1 MNCQICGLDI
11 IVKGATVA
19 APPAPVKV
27 GDMLHHFDQN
37 RRYYTKPPAGG
48 QFGELIYAEHF
59 TAHRIIGESKGA
71 WIVDN
76 SYGGT
81 AKVGKR
87 LVGGSIW
94 FTDAGKADNIWRNEH
109 RHKVR
114 DLVDHADAA
123 QLRAVAH
130 VLGYVADGY

>member
-1 MNCQICGLDI
+1 MNCQICGLDVI
-11 IVKGATVA
+11 LKGPATAV
-19 APPAPVKV
+19 PPPPVKV

-37 RRYYTKPPAGG
+37 RRYYTKPPADGK
-48 QFGELIYAEHF
+48 FGTLIYAEHF
-59 TAHRIIGESKGA
+59 TAHRIVGESKGA

-87 LVGGSIW
+87 LLGTPPAVW

-109 RHKVR
+109 RHKLR
-114 DLVDHADAA
+114 DLFDHADAA
-123 QLRAVAH
+123 KLRAVADI
-130 VLGYVADGY
+130 LGYVP